1 MIPTDNRYT
10 YINLVSKPL
19 GLVKCAFNSQNA
31 ALRALFSV
39 LLVVYGNARSMG
51 DTKFIELCYRVPH
64 VCLFQFVRMSACVY
78 VRERVQLK
86 QHAT

>member
-64 VCLFQFVRMSACVY
+64 VCLFVRMSACVY
-78 VRERVQLK
+78 VRERAQLK
-86 QHAT
+86 QDVT